1 MARYTDAACRICRRE
16 GDKLFLKGDRCYS
29 DKCAIARR
37 TYAPGQHGQGRKKL
51 SEYGQQLREKQKT
64 KRYYG
69 LLENQ
74 FYHYYELAEKMPG
87 IAGENL
93 LKLLESRLDNVVYRA
108 GFAMS
113 RPEARQLVNHAHFTV
128 NGKKVNIPSYLCKA
142 GDVIAIK
149 ADSMSSDKF
158 KLTLV
163 DKELA
168 QIMNDVEWT
177 LSDDTVCQLDGNY
190 VVGLKK
196 GTCKITCEY
205 DGVTYLVFVRVTD

>member
-69 LLENQ
+69 LLEKQ
-74 FYHYYELAEKMPG
+74 FYHYFELAEKMPG
-87 IAGENL
+87 MAGENL

-149 ADSMSSDKF
+149 ADSMSSEKF
-158 KLTLV
+158 KLTLEANASRPALNWLSV
-163 DKELA
+163 DRTKGQANVVSLPDRSEIDLVVEENRIVELY
-168 QIMNDVEWT
+168 
-177 LSDDTVCQLDGNY
+177 S
-190 VVGLKK
+190 K
-196 GTCKITCEY
+196 
-205 DGVTYLVFVRVTD
+205 

>member
-69 LLENQ
+69 LLEKQ
-74 FYHYYELAEKMPG
+74 FYHYFELAEKMPG
-87 IAGENL
+87 VAGENL

-149 ADSMSSDKF
+149 ADSMSSEKF
-158 KLTLV
+158 KLTLEANASRPALNWLSV
-163 DKELA
+163 DRTKGQANVVSLPDRSEIDLVVEENRIVELY
-168 QIMNDVEWT
+168 
-177 LSDDTVCQLDGNY
+177 S
-190 VVGLKK
+190 K
-196 GTCKITCEY
+196 
-205 DGVTYLVFVRVTD
+205 